1 MKWHFA
7 IVVVA
12 ACGSRAA
19 PPATVIES
27 ETASTATCLAD
38 RLDQP
43 TAVEASR
50 PCDARMTE
58 CRAAC
63 ERGRAVACVEV
74 AYVLERDP
82 ETILEAAAM
91 YQRACIAGLPIACT
105 NYGSYL
111 LHGQPGLDAD
121 PVCAYRLHRWA
132 CDVGGEPWGCG
143 MVGLEL
149 GEGNGVAADVP
160 AAKQVLVTAC
170 SNLGGFSCWI
180 IASAM
185 EIGDYGTAVDVEGA
199 LVMYQRASRTGFT
212 NACADA
218 DRLSPPP
225 P

>member
-12 ACGSRAA
+12 ACGSRATA
-19 PPATVIES
+19 PVPTIES
-27 ETASTATCLAD
+27 ETTSTATCLAD

-43 TAVEASR
+43 TAVEASQ
-50 PCDARMTE
+50 PCDTRMKE

-63 ERGRAVACVEV
+63 EHGHASACVEV
-74 AYVLERDP
+74 AYVLEGDP
-82 ETILEAAAM
+82 ATVLEAAAM
-91 YQRACIAGLPIACT
+91 YQRSCVAGLPIACT

-111 LHGQPGLDAD
+111 LRGKPGLDAD
-121 PVCAYRLHRWA
+121 PACAYRIHRWA

-149 GEGNGVAADVP
+149 GDGNGVALDIP

-170 SNLGGFSCWI
+170 TNLGGFSCWI
-180 IASAM
+180 IANAM
-185 EIGDYGTAVDVEGA
+185 ETGGYATAVDVDGA
-199 LVMYQRASRTGFT
+199 LVMYQRACRTGFT

-218 DRLSPPP
+218 DRLSPPTP
-225 P
+225 